1 MPFKHYHG
9 RTGVVFN
16 VTPRALGVI
25 VNKEVNGKI
34 IKKRINVRVEHVK
47 PSKCQKENK
56 GRALINDTIKR
67 SVRGEELHAK
77 HQRCYESLPQ
87 DVKQSIM
94 NKERVNLVRT
104 PIQPRKGYI
113 CKLDEELTTIQPA
126 PFSDLLLAG
135 VHGDSHLRAP
145 CPLALTGRAWVN
157 CAAGKGR
164 WEIDSSCAMPFVS
177 VPYCSR
183 PLLHCTTSHGRDD
196 PGVTIL

>member
-1 MPFKHYHG
+1 LDCECWAVHFEERQVKMPHSYGYRARTRDMFSRDFRTKGHLNATTYLTVYKRGDFVDIKCNPMIHKGMPFKHYHG

-126 PFSDLLLAG
+126 PFSDL
-135 VHGDSHLRAP
+135 V
-145 CPLALTGRAWVN
+145 
-157 CAAGKGR
+157 
-164 WEIDSSCAMPFVS
+164 
-177 VPYCSR
+177 
-183 PLLHCTTSHGRDD
+183 
-196 PGVTIL
+196 